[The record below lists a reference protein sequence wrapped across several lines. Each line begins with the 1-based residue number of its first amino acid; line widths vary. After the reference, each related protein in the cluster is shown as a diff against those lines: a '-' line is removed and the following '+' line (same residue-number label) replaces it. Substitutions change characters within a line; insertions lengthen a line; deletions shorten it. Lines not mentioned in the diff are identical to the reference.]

1 VSRLKHILVRHVLP
15 LAISGTALVYVFGF
29 AIDWQSIPEATD
41 RADMPLFISITVL
54 DKILFFLV
62 WCLVQASMV
71 RRFLAPVPRRQIIA
85 VKGGAELARALNNSV
100 SDAAFFLGIWQLCRR
115 VPLQAVVAV
124 TTLPF
129 AAHFLVLLFQAS
141 MALAFV
147 PREQV
152 QFSAMVS
159 AVVFGW
165 TLVISFIIARQIGA
179 VDRLY
184 DLLRLDALKDRVNL
198 RDLVPYF
205 WVFAAFAMADIA
217 IQGMATRAFGNPID
231 WVALTAGIPV
241 LYLAMLLPSFGN
253 FGTREIVWANL
264 FHGYGTEPSLYA
276 FALSTNAIFL
286 IMHVLIGALF
296 LNRALALL
304 ADLRHTKLDVES
316 VRAPILRDALDP

>member
-1 VSRLKHILVRHVLP
+1 MLP
-15 LAISGTALVYVFGF
+15 LVISGTALVYVFGF
-29 AIDWQSIPEATD
+29 AIDWESIPEATD
-41 RADMPLFISITVL
+41 RADMPLFIAITVL
-54 DKILFFLV
+54 DKIVFFLV

-147 PREQV
+147 PRDLV
-152 QFSAMVS
+152 QFSTMAG
-159 AVVFGW
+159 AVIFGW
-165 TLVISFIIARQIGA
+165 TLVVGFFIARQLGA

-184 DLLRLDALKDRVNL
+184 DVLRLDALKDRVEL
-198 RDLVPYF
+198 RDLIPYI
-205 WVFAAFAMADIA
+205 WVFAAFALADIA

-231 WVALTAGIPV
+231 WISLTGGIPV

-253 FGTREIVWANL
+253 FGTREIVWANV

-276 FALSTNAIFL
+276 FALWTNAIFL
-286 IMHVLIGALF
+286 VMHVLIGALF
-296 LNRALALL
+296 LNRALGLL
-304 ADLRHTKLDVES
+304 ADLRRTDLDVDS
-316 VRAPILRDALDP
+316 VRHPILRDALDP